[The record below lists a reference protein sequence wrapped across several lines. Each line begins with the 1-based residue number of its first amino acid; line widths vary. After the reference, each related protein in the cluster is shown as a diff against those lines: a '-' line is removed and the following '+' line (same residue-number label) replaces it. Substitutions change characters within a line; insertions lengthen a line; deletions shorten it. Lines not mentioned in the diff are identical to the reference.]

1 MKKNFYTRIFASLA
15 VLLFTTVALRAQS
28 PGGVSGLVMW
38 HKANDGINTSPGA
51 TAQWNDVSGNNK
63 NVVQENEAKKPQ
75 LVTAG
80 TYTANSRDYF
90 FNFNPFYYFDGS
102 NDFFERTG
110 ALGDY
115 FPNADATKAGSVF
128 GTMYNSGAGGW
139 NTAYGWGD
147 DDPNLAKNGDQY
159 EFWRDNGLP
168 LTTGNIGLNT
178 KPAHI
183 GSIIW
188 KGTGEANNGLYINF
202 NGRMFSNASAN
213 IGSIT
218 DDLFR
223 IGSEGYSTGNEY
235 YQGGISEVFAYS
247 RELTANERAR
257 VNSYLAIKNGITLM
271 NDAGNATADYLASN
285 STVVWSAA
293 TNTAF
298 NSNVFG
304 VARDNGSALH
314 QKVSKSAN
322 TGNILTVAT
331 DGDFTSPNL
340 DGSRTALDDQ
350 TFFMLG
356 DNGATGTTLTDI
368 TVGSLNLKRI
378 ERAWLA
384 QRTGAAGDIH
394 FGANLQSY
402 GSEFSPLNKVYMIIA
417 DDNAFTTNV
426 RTVSCTS
433 IGGKWVSEYDF
444 DGENS
449 NQYITYGYKE
459 EPCPPTFVWSGPA
472 TTSGMTAT
480 GTIGG
485 IGYTF
490 TSNANVVT
498 TNGVFNGFGSITPA
512 VISQFSNIP
521 MTQAGVIMNNTA
533 NEHNTLTFD
542 SPITDPVLLFSS
554 LGNVGQEVVV
564 TFTSPDVD
572 IQVLWQAAVAGNPN
586 TYVNIGAR
594 TITAKEGYAIVRIL
608 GTHTSIS
615 FDYIPGESYANFL
628 FGFSMEGDCSTPTCP
643 TSINADIAPGG
654 VTNGLSYWYRADMN
668 VSNTGE
674 GTDVTAWED
683 MWGGTSSGQVGAN
696 TNLPKYKKGT
706 ADYFNFNAGVNFT
719 NTNQALGNISVQTL
733 FNLNYDIFTL
743 TKEGLAGTRFLNI
756 GMDNTTA
763 NGTNWDQPGF
773 YADGLIARRTN
784 TGAGNYFA
792 NPGGINFASAT
803 PSIMYH
809 TFSNTTLSKGL
820 NGAANGTTAS
830 HTAINEV
837 TGGHIFGRNAN
848 VSGGGLPGG
857 DDDGFIGNIG
867 ETIIYGCGNLT
878 ATERRRVDTYLGIKY
893 GITLGRTETDHYL
906 AADESIVWDGST
918 NTVYNNNIFG
928 VARED
933 IEAFN
938 QKASKSVNAGTIM
951 TIATTSDFV
960 NPNDEAGRRD
970 FDNNKTYF
978 ILGDNN
984 NTATSL
990 VDITVGSLDLKRI
1003 QKDWLSQRTGSAE
1016 DMHFSTDLSGY
1027 GVNFNGG
1034 NSVYMIIAD
1043 DAAFT
1048 TNVRTV
1054 AATLTN
1060 GEWVTAYDFDS
1071 QNSIQYITYGYAPP
1085 VCADGAGMKP
1095 GGIATAAWYRADALV
1110 YSDAGTTLAGDGNGV
1125 AQWNEFNGKN
1135 YNLKQTTSAN
1145 RPVFSNST
1153 TLSNFNPT
1161 VTFTG
1166 SSNTRLD
1173 YLVSDNG
1180 EILDRNTGTLF
1191 SAGKTSANAG
1201 LFGFGDNMDYPGIYI
1216 TGGDDFTFLGSFGG
1230 NWATDVNTPPN
1241 AQGNFIGG
1249 GGWLNGAGLGGLN
1262 LVATSYNGN
1271 YVSYDALST
1280 WNTNVAGSDGNL
1292 SVGRDPN
1299 WANLTGQQNEMMIF
1313 CNKLSDAQM
1322 NRVESYLAIKYG
1334 QTLSRENNRNYL
1346 ASDGSIIWN
1355 GTANQDHYYNV
1366 FGLGRQDVAAFDQRV
1381 SKSVNTGAIMT
1392 VAADGDFVLPNADG
1406 TRRDF
1411 DEDETYFL
1419 LGDNNNTA
1427 TTFADITVGSLQL
1440 QRIQKDWL
1448 SQRTGSTETLHFS
1461 TNLSGYGVNFD
1472 GGNSVYMIIADDP
1485 AFTTNVRTVPATLVN
1500 GEWVSNYNFDG
1511 QVANQYISYGFN
1523 PEPQVE
1529 PCTAFDDQKITNGT
1543 FNGNANGW
1551 NVSGGGWTYS
1561 AGEMQDT
1568 HNSASNQILWQEMS
1582 AITSQT
1588 YKLSFKLGSTEMNNT
1603 DHSKTA
1609 SLEVKIGG
1617 ITYATINN
1625 GTGTNNNVTLTLAN
1639 GATIAPEM
1647 DPSAY
1652 PYSSGN
1658 ARINRDLILLI
1669 PHNAANATPG
1679 IENQI
1684 HFVFNANGDD
1694 FYLDNISLLG
1704 CKAPAPA
1711 FTCNDSKLLYSGT
1724 ESGTTTLYDVAYAAN
1739 PFTRTPLG
1747 STTNIAYNAMG
1758 YNTQDGFVYAVR
1770 SEAGANTNHLVKI
1783 GANGVSTDLG
1793 AVSGLPTSSPGA
1805 YVSGDFDNAGNL
1817 YVSNEGA
1824 TNIYKINVASMTA
1837 TAVTLSQQVS
1847 LSDIAYH
1854 NGLFYGVRN
1863 SNSQLVS
1870 IDPTSGTVTNIGST
1884 SYGTGVFGAMMGAC
1898 DGVYGIA
1905 NNGGYYK
1912 FDLVTGARTKLANTP
1927 MALTGVD
1934 GAHCHTACIEL
1945 PELLTVT
1952 GNVFEDNTDDNTV
1965 NGTGTNVYDA
1975 LYVALVQTIDGI
1987 ETVVDKVPVTITGGY
2002 TFTNLVAG
2010 ETYKVMLTDETS
2022 LSVGQTNPTPTV
2034 PADYNATG
2042 EHVGSDSGNDGA
2054 ADGILSLGTVTAD
2067 ISEANFGIKLKPTEL
2082 PDPVPDLGCSDSDLI
2097 DHVTNG
2103 GFNGS
2108 GNWNTTGEPGGWT
2121 FAGGEAY
2128 NQHQSA
2134 VNQKLWQNMTTPL
2147 VTQMYKLSFKLG
2159 TTEQDNTNH
2168 TKTASLEIKI
2178 GGITYATFNNATGT
2192 SNNVTLTLANGA
2204 VSGFTSYS
2212 SGNSRIDRNVTI
2224 YIPHDV
2230 ANAVAGI
2237 ENQLDFIFNANG
2249 DDFYLDN
2256 VSLLGCEETIGCNTS
2271 QMLYSHGSPN
2281 TTIDD
2286 VNYSTAP
2293 LTATALGTASLKYN
2307 AMGYNSVD
2315 GYVYAIS
2322 DNYHLVRVDKRGA
2335 AIDLG
2340 TVSGL
2345 PSDYEFNSG
2354 DFIPGSG
2361 KLYVA
2366 QNQTKKMYEINVATR
2381 TATTINLSS
2390 NAPVSDIAWDITT
2403 EKFYGVNNT
2412 TGALMSLDPGTGSVT
2427 SIGGTGGGIFGAMM
2441 GACNGI
2447 YGISNNGSFY
2457 KFNVTTGARTYLTK
2471 FNTAPGTSGFDG
2483 AHCHS
2488 NCIND
2493 EALPI
2498 TLIRFEVYKKDKAAQ
2513 LVWTTASEIDN
2524 KGFEVE
2530 HSTEGKN
2537 WTSIGFVRSKSE
2549 NGLSNAKLNYTFI
2562 DNTPDNGQN
2571 LYRLKALGTDGRFE
2585 FSAIR
2590 TVNFDIVS
2598 NFFIY
2603 PNPTTDQVNIA
2614 GLQGNEVV
2622 KVYDFSGKLV
2632 LETKTNKEIMNI
2644 RFGTFAQGAYQISI
2658 ISADGNIASYKIIKQ

>member
-1 MKKNFYTRIFASLA
+1 MEKNFYTRIFASLA

-384 QRTGAAGDIH
+384 QVTNTPGSLHFSAKLSAYGQAA
-394 FGANLQSY
+394 S
-402 GSEFSPLNKVYMIIA
+402 VYMIIA
-417 DDNAFTTNV
+417 DDEDFTTGLSTVAATFNTTTGEWESSLNV
-426 RTVSCTS
+426 N
-433 IGGKWVSEYDF
+433 GLNGK
-444 DGENS
+444 
-449 NQYITYGYKE
+449 YITYGIL
-459 EPCPPTFVWSGPA
+459 PPT
-472 TTSGMTAT
+472 
-480 GTIGG
+480 
-485 IGYTF
+485 
-490 TSNANVVT
+490 
-498 TNGVFNGFGSITPA
+498 
-512 VISQFSNIP
+512 
-521 MTQAGVIMNNTA
+521 
-533 NEHNTLTFD
+533 
-542 SPITDPVLLFSS
+542 
-554 LGNVGQEVVV
+554 
-564 TFTSPDVD
+564 
-572 IQVLWQAAVAGNPN
+572 
-586 TYVNIGAR
+586 
-594 TITAKEGYAIVRIL
+594 
-608 GTHTSIS
+608 
-615 FDYIPGESYANFL
+615 
-628 FGFSMEGDCSTPTCP
+628 CSTG
-643 TSINADIAPGG
+643 NGIAPGG
-654 VTNGLSYWYRADMN
+654 VSNGLSYWYRADN
-668 VSNTGE
+668 GTNTTTDGA
-674 GTDVTAWED
+674 DVTTWQDAWSH
-683 MWGGTSSGQVGAN
+683 TTSGQLGTNAN
-696 TNLPKYKKGT
+696 FPKYKEG
-706 ADYFNFNAGVNFT
+706 AANYFNFNAGVNFT
-719 NTNQALGNISVQTL
+719 NVNQALGNISVQTL

-773 YADGLIARRTN
+773 YADGTIIRRNN
-784 TGAGNYFA
+784 TGNINYWA
-792 NPGGINFASAT
+792 NPGNSLVAGIPSIAYTTFTDVNLKRGINGNLEVG
-803 PSIMYH
+803 PVNDHNPI
-809 TFSNTTLSKGL
+809 
-820 NGAANGTTAS
+820 GA
-830 HTAINEV
+830 V
-837 TGGHIFGRNAN
+837 TGGHMFGTNGNTGAA
-848 VSGGGLPGG
+848 LPGG
-857 DDDGFIGNIG
+857 DDWGFVGNIG
-867 ETIIYGCGNLT
+867 ETIIYGCGTLST
-878 ATERRRVDTYLGIKY
+878 TERRRVDTYLAIKY
-893 GITLGRTETDHYL
+893 GITLDRTETEHYL
-906 AADESIVWDGST
+906 AADGSTVWDGST
-918 NTVYNNNIFG
+918 NTVFNNNIFG

-933 IEAFN
+933 VGAFH
-938 QKASKSVNAGTIM
+938 QKASKSVNANTIM
-951 TIATTSDFV
+951 TIATTGDFV
-960 NPNDEAGRRD
+960 NPNDEAARRD
-970 FDNNKTYF
+970 FDNDKTYF
-978 ILGDNN
+978 ILGDNA
-984 NTATSL
+984 NTATTL
-990 VDITVGSLDLKRI
+990 TDITVGSLELKKIERE
-1003 QKDWLSQRTGSAE
+1003 WLSQRTSTSGS
-1016 DMHFSTDLSGY
+1016 
-1027 GVNFNGG
+1027 
-1034 NSVYMIIAD
+1034 
-1043 DAAFT
+1043 
-1048 TNVRTV
+1048 
-1054 AATLTN
+1054 
-1060 GEWVTAYDFDS
+1060 
-1071 QNSIQYITYGYAPP
+1071 
-1085 VCADGAGMKP
+1085 
-1095 GGIATAAWYRADALV
+1095 
-1110 YSDAGTTLAGDGNGV
+1110 
-1125 AQWNEFNGKN
+1125 
-1135 YNLKQTTSAN
+1135 
-1145 RPVFSNST
+1145 
-1153 TLSNFNPT
+1153 
-1161 VTFTG
+1161 
-1166 SSNTRLD
+1166 
-1173 YLVSDNG
+1173 
-1180 EILDRNTGTLF
+1180 
-1191 SAGKTSANAG
+1191 
-1201 LFGFGDNMDYPGIYI
+1201 
-1216 TGGDDFTFLGSFGG
+1216 
-1230 NWATDVNTPPN
+1230 
-1241 AQGNFIGG
+1241 
-1249 GGWLNGAGLGGLN
+1249 
-1262 LVATSYNGN
+1262 
-1271 YVSYDALST
+1271 
-1280 WNTNVAGSDGNL
+1280 
-1292 SVGRDPN
+1292 
-1299 WANLTGQQNEMMIF
+1299 
-1313 CNKLSDAQM
+1313 
-1322 NRVESYLAIKYG
+1322 
-1334 QTLSRENNRNYL
+1334 
-1346 ASDGSIIWN
+1346 
-1355 GTANQDHYYNV
+1355 
-1366 FGLGRQDVAAFDQRV
+1366 
-1381 SKSVNTGAIMT
+1381 
-1392 VAADGDFVLPNADG
+1392 
-1406 TRRDF
+1406 
-1411 DEDETYFL
+1411 
-1419 LGDNNNTA
+1419 
-1427 TTFADITVGSLQL
+1427 
-1440 QRIQKDWL
+1440 
-1448 SQRTGSTETLHFS
+1448 LHFS
-1461 TNLSGYGVNFD
+1461 TNLSAYGADFD
-1472 GGNSVYMIIADDP
+1472 GSKDVFMIIADD
-1485 AFTTNVRTVPATLVN
+1485 ADFTTNVRTVPATLVN

-1824 TNIYKINVASMTA
+1824 TNIYKINVATMTA

-1912 FDLVTGARTKLANTP
+1912 FDLATGARTKLANTP

-2134 VNQKLWQNMTTPL
+2134 VNQKLWQDMTTPL

-2345 PSDYEFNSG
+2345 PTDYEFNSG

-2366 QNQTKKMYEINVATR
+2366 QNQTNKMYEINVATR

-2590 TVNFDIVS
+2590 TVNFDVVS

-2614 GLQGNEVV
+2614 GLQGNEVI